1 MRTEIIP
8 ANRGDARERA
18 LAVLESGG
26 LVAFPTDTVYGLA
39 ADPWNERAVQSLY
52 RVKERPKTLPIPLL
66 LSSPAEIE
74 RVAVLGDTCSRLPGR
89 FWPGGLTLVL
99 PKTQSVICGITD
111 RATVGVRVPDHSL
124 ALEIIGQAGGVLAVT
139 SANLSGGPSPVTA
152 QEVEEQLGGRI
163 ALILDGGDCRG
174 GVPSTV
180 LDCSVAPP
188 HLVRRGAIDEQAL
201 RAVVGE
207 MVAP

>member
-1 MRTEIIP
+1 MRTEIIR
-8 ANRGDARERA
+8 ANRRDARERA

-39 ADPWNERAVQSLY
+39 ADPWNERAVRSLY
-52 RVKERPKTLPIPLL
+52 QVKERPKTLPIPLL
-66 LSSPAEIE
+66 LSGAAEIE
-74 RVAVLGDTCSRLPGR
+74 RVAVLSEMCSGLPLH

-99 PKTQSVICGITD
+99 PKRESVIGDITD
-111 RATVGVRVPDHSL
+111 RPTVGVRVPDHSV
-124 ALEIIGQAGGVLAVT
+124 ALGIIDTAGGVLAVT
-139 SANLSGGPSPVTA
+139 SANVSGEPSPVTA
-152 QEVEEQLGGRI
+152 QEVEEQLGDRI
-163 ALILDGGDCRG
+163 ALILDGGRCRG

-188 HLVRRGAIDEQAL
+188 RLVRRGAIDEEEL

-207 MVAP
+207 VVGL